1 MLYKIS
7 TEETSSM
14 SNSNFLEL
22 GVEID
27 YYLNADHFDAC
38 RPWRETVGRNG
49 VVCSVVWYGIRSRA
63 IEIGRNH
70 PAEAVFLAVRV
81 SHRQHFNDLSSPSW
95 SVYLK
100 VDSERKQANYHSNQ
114 EAIFKHLLK
123 VAFRVKFKMFLNDT
137 DWVIP
142 WKNDSF
148 DVFFT
153 QLANLLN
160 PRSLISAIKFVR
172 MHF

>member
-114 EAIFKHLLK
+114 EAIFKHLLLAQVDTSGSSTINITGGGIHFEIIAK
-123 VAFRVKFKMFLNDT
+123 EFL
-137 DWVIP
+137 
-142 WKNDSF
+142 
-148 DVFFT
+148 VFGT
-153 QLANLLN
+153 ILKRRPSERRNIQPADL
-160 PRSLISAIKFVR
+160 RT
-172 MHF
+172 